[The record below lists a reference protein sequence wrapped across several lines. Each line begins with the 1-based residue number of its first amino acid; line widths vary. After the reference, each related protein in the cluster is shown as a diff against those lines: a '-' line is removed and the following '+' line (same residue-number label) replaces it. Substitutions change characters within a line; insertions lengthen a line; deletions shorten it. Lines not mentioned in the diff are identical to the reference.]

1 MASGITLI
9 VASILLFVFPQLL
22 AYILA
27 ACLLIVGINLI
38 INERQQRR
46 MFKVLDSPDFE
57 VFMRTYR

>member
-9 VASILLFVFPQLL
+9 AASILLFVFPDLL

-38 INERQQRR
+38 VSDRQQRR
-46 MFKVLDSPDFE
+46 MFKYLESPEFE